1 MHWCQAALSLR
12 RRSAVSCLAAAS
24 ICGLLI
30 SCERP
35 RAAAPPPP
43 PQNVP
48 IEAIEAKN
56 AEQDKQIADTRAML
70 EEADRAIAQAR
81 EQATQ
86 AANQAAMAAAQAQS
100 ARAEAADVGEQL
112 RKLAGGGG
120 TGRRDLQPPP
130 RPQDLPLPRG
140 VKGYS
145 DVYFATDRARISEGV
160 FANTASDDQKISYGR
175 AIVSIPNAHKEG
187 MEERPWS
194 LFTVQLPEDPS
205 KDLIIAS
212 RAGFD
217 ADPFFRQINS
227 GIAASPRKEA
237 FVFVHGFNVK
247 FDDAILRVGQLEW
260 DLHFEGPAIL
270 FSWPSAGS
278 TGQYVTDFEM
288 AEWAAPH
295 LRDFLLRL
303 RRETGAQV
311 VHLIAHSMG
320 ARLLSLAL
328 DRLKDQTGAQPAIFQ
343 QIVLAAPDISV
354 PLFRQLAPALR
365 SSSKQVT
372 IYSSEHDKALGF
384 SSLIRGGA
392 PRVGSE
398 VIAIA
403 GIDVIDATAVKASL
417 LDHSYFAENPVLLQ
431 DLRELLVEQF
441 AAAKRLTTLR
451 KTGDIWIPIIH

>member
-1 MHWCQAALSLR
+1 M
-12 RRSAVSCLAAAS
+12 
-24 ICGLLI
+24 
-30 SCERP
+30 
-35 RAAAPPPP
+35 
-43 PQNVP
+43 
-48 IEAIEAKN
+48 
-56 AEQDKQIADTRAML
+56 T
-70 EEADRAIAQAR
+70 
-81 EQATQ
+81 
-86 AANQAAMAAAQAQS
+86 
-100 ARAEAADVGEQL
+100 
-112 RKLAGGGG
+112 
-120 TGRRDLQPPP
+120 
-130 RPQDLPLPRG
+130 
-140 VKGYS
+140 
-145 DVYFATDRARISEGV
+145 
-160 FANTASDDQKISYGR
+160 
-175 AIVSIPNAHKEG
+175 HKEG
-187 MEERPWS
+187 NEERPWS
-194 LFTVQLPEDPS
+194 FFTVRLPEDPS
-205 KDLIIAS
+205 RDILIAS
-212 RAGFD
+212 RASFD
-217 ADPFFRQINS
+217 ADPFFRLINS
-227 GIAASPRKEA
+227 SIAGSPDKEA

-247 FDDAILRVGQLEW
+247 FDEAVLRVGQLEW
-260 DLHFEGPAIL
+260 DLKFHGPAIL

-328 DRLKDQTGAQPAIFQ
+328 DRLKDQTGAMPAVFQ

-398 VIAIA
+398 TISIA

-417 LDHSYFAENPVLLQ
+417 LDHSYFAESPVLLQ
-431 DLRELLVEQF
+431 DLRELLVDQF
-441 AAAKRLTTLR
+441 AAAKRLMTLR
-451 KTGDIWIPIIH
+451 KAGDIWIPIIH